1 MRRILM
7 AGLGVGAVVALVAA
21 CGDEGPIG
29 VGSDLMGPGVRTYEV
44 TLDPAEF
51 LMADTTFDGIGTLN
65 DALFRMVA
73 HAFDDDLEART
84 LFSVARPTT
93 VNYTPSEGSAVTD
106 TIQSIVGGVVTVVV
120 DTVASSPGPVDLE
133 IVRVT
138 EEWDAPSATWDVRI
152 DTAGVTETWATP
164 GGSPGAVLGGATWT
178 SGDTLLITLDSAA
191 VAVWDDTL
199 AARLGGMVRSATP
212 GSRLFFESIAFHF
225 EVVPVTT
232 DTIVP
237 AGGLRNSKIVLTPE
251 DAAPAAGELRVGGL
265 PAWRSLL
272 RFQPLADVLIPC
284 GPGAPPTCTL
294 PLGTVTVN
302 QAALLLTP
310 LPVGSRRVEGPS
322 RIEGRGVFEGPG
334 VPLTRSPL
342 TPPLGLASDTLDAAL
357 FVAPEPDA
365 PAVSLPITSYVRFH
379 LDPPDEDEPP
389 PPQWLALTAVG
400 ERVRFGYAAF
410 GGLASDRPPRLRLVV
425 SVRDEDLIR

>member
-1 MRRILM
+1 MRRIWM

-29 VGSDLMGPGVRTYEV
+29 VGSDLLGPGVRTYEV
-44 TLDPAEF
+44 TLDPAEY
-51 LMADTTFDGIGTLN
+51 LLADTTYDRIGTLN

-73 HAFDDDLEART
+73 HEFDDDLEART
-84 LFSVARPTT
+84 LFSIARPVT
-93 VNYTPSEGSAVTD
+93 VNYTPSEGSAITD

-138 EEWDAPSATWDVRI
+138 EEWEAPAATWDVRM
-152 DTAGVTETWATP
+152 DTAGVTETWTTP
-164 GGSPGAVLGGATWT
+164 GGSPGAVMGGATWT
-178 SGDTLLITLDSAA
+178 SGDTLVITLDSAA

-199 AARLGGMVRSATP
+199 AARLGGMIRSATP
-212 GSRLFFESIAFHF
+212 GSRLFFESMTFQF

-232 DTIVP
+232 DTVVP
-237 AGGLRNSKIVLTPE
+237 AGGLRNSKIILAPE
-251 DAAPAAGELRVGGL
+251 DAPPAAGVLRVGGL

-272 RFQPLADVLIPC
+272 RFQPMADVVIPC
-284 GPGAPPTCTL
+284 GPGRPPTCTL
-294 PLGTVTVN
+294 PLGTVTIN

-310 LPVGSRRVEGPS
+310 LPVGSRRLEGPA
-322 RIEGRGVFEGPG
+322 RIEGRGVLEGPG

-342 TPPLGLASDTLDAAL
+342 TPPVGPASDSLAAAM

-365 PAVSLPITSYVRFH
+365 PAISLAITSYVRLH
-379 LDPPDEDEPP
+379 LNPPSDDE

>member
-1 MRRILM
+1 MRRIWM

-29 VGSDLMGPGVRTYEV
+29 VGSDLLGPGVRTYEV
-44 TLDPAEF
+44 TLDPAEY
-51 LMADTTFDGIGTLN
+51 LLADTTYDRIGTLN

-73 HAFDDDLEART
+73 HEFDDDLEART
-84 LFSVARPTT
+84 LFSIARPVT
-93 VNYTPSEGSAVTD
+93 VNYTPSEGSAITD

-133 IVRVT
+133 IVRVM
-138 EEWDAPSATWDVRI
+138 EEWEAPAATWDVRM
-152 DTAGVTETWATP
+152 DTAGVTETWTTP
-164 GGSPGAVLGGATWT
+164 GGSPGAVMGGATWT
-178 SGDTLLITLDSAA
+178 SGDTLVITLDSAA

-199 AARLGGMVRSATP
+199 AARLGGMIRSATP
-212 GSRLFFESIAFHF
+212 GSRLFFESMTFQF

-232 DTIVP
+232 DTVVP
-237 AGGLRNSKIVLTPE
+237 AGGLRNSKIILAPE
-251 DAAPAAGELRVGGL
+251 DAPPAAGVLRVGGL

-272 RFQPLADVLIPC
+272 RFQPMADVVIPC
-284 GPGAPPTCTL
+284 GPGRPPTCTL
-294 PLGTVTVN
+294 PLGTVTIN

-310 LPVGSRRVEGPS
+310 LPVGSRRLEGPA
-322 RIEGRGVFEGPG
+322 RIEGRGVLEGPG

-342 TPPLGLASDTLDAAL
+342 TPPVGPASDSLAAAM

-365 PAVSLPITSYVRFH
+365 PAISLAITSYVRLH
-379 LDPPDEDEPP
+379 LNPPSDDE

>member
-7 AGLGVGAVVALVAA
+7 TGLAVGAVVALVAG
-21 CGDEGPIG
+21 CGDEDPVGL
-29 VGSDLMGPGVRTYEV
+29 GSDLMGPGVRTYEV

-51 LMADTTFDGIGTLN
+51 LVADTTFDGIGTLN
-65 DALFRMVA
+65 DAFFRMVA

-84 LFSVARPTT
+84 LFSIARPAT

-106 TIQSIVGGVVTVVV
+106 TIQSIVGGVLTVVV

-138 EEWDAPSATWDVRI
+138 EEWAAPSADWEVRL
-152 DTAGVTETWATP
+152 DTAGVTETWAAP

-178 SGDTLLITLDSAA
+178 SGDTLVITLDSAA

-199 AARLGGMVRSATP
+199 AARLGGMIRSATP
-212 GSRLFFESIAFHF
+212 GSRLFFESMEFHF
-225 EVVPVTT
+225 DVVPVTT
-232 DTIVP
+232 DTVVP
-237 AGGLRNSKIVLTPE
+237 AGGLRNSKIILTPE
-251 DAAPAAGELRVGGL
+251 DTAPAEGELRVGGL
-265 PAWRSLL
+265 PAWRSFL
-272 RFQPLADVLIPC
+272 RFQPMADVLIPC
-284 GPGAPPTCTL
+284 GPGALPTCTL
-294 PLGTVTVN
+294 PLGNVTIN

-322 RIEGRGVFEGPG
+322 RIEGRGVLEGPG

-342 TPPLGLASDTLDAAL
+342 TPPFQPPTDTLEAAL
-357 FVAPEPDA
+357 FVAPDPDA
-365 PAVSLPITSYVRFH
+365 PAVSLSITSYVRFQ
-379 LDPPDEDEPP
+379 LDPPEDDE

-400 ERVRFGYAAF
+400 ERARFGYAAF
-410 GGLASDRPPRLRLVV
+410 GGRASDRPPRLRLVV